1 MSWES
6 SVYKSW
12 TLKEPEGSKYAE
24 ETWKLYCNQRR
35 KEKHSSLPKQSQLHR
50 GSERKSMMKIEE
62 SCDFYNRKTQWQINW
77 YIVFFVCLFFCCSL
91 KKEWWKH
98 NPLPLPPLQE
108 AWLGFFFFPLSC
120 QISGLLYSGHLSGCE
135 GFAGGRGQN
144 PAPKQSYFRGSRTSE
159 EIVQDGIKAAARFS
173 ESAVLRM
180 WWRTPRAAALFS
192 RRRNGR
198 HTDHWG

>member
-12 TLKEPEGSKYAE
+12 RLKEPEGSKYAE
-24 ETWKLYCNQRR
+24 ETWILYCNQRR

-62 SCDFYNRKTQWQINW
+62 SRHFYNRKTQWQIDW
-77 YIVFFVCLFFCCSL
+77 YIVFFFSFFCCSL

-98 NPLPLPPLQE
+98 NPLPLLPLQE
-108 AWLGFFFFPLSC
+108 AWLGFFFFPLE
-120 QISGLLYSGHLSGCE
+120 LSNLWPSVQWTFVWMWGICRWQRTE
-135 GFAGGRGQN
+135 
-144 PAPKQSYFRGSRTSE
+144 SRS
-159 EIVQDGIKAAARFS
+159 Q
-173 ESAVLRM
+173 AVLFQGKQDIRGNCSG
-180 WWRTPRAAALFS
+180 WNKGSSKVLWVSSAQNVVKTPRAAALFS